1 MARHSD
7 DHGGGLQGFTELWQL
22 PAVGLKL
29 GRVPLDLVIAAAQVL
44 NQQIIQAGE
53 PKPVFQV
60 SVPTR
65 IEGFKGITVALL
77 SLNEI
82 TAAAGQH
89 PAAGLYGRQGHHQN
103 HRLRIAQ
110 PFLVRFQLGG
120 TVGDRRGMAIK
131 NLECGGSRVGLLVG

>member
-1 MARHSD
+1 MACHSG
-7 DHGGGLQGFTELWQL
+7 DHGGGLQGFTEPWRL

-29 GRVPLDLVIAAAQVL
+29 GRVALDLAIAPAQVL

-53 PKPVFQV
+53 PKPVFQL
-60 SVPTR
+60 SVPTG
-65 IEGFKGITVALL
+65 IEGFKGITIALL

-89 PAAGLYGRQGHHQN
+89 PAGGLYGRQGHHQT

-110 PFLVRFQLGG
+110 PFLVRFQFGG
-120 TVGDRRGMAIK
+120 GPPGHGNQIWSVEGVA
-131 NLECGGSRVGLLVG
+131 LAYW